1 MKELRWC
8 CSHMVWRFLASVAV
22 AVCLASG
29 GARAQT
35 VSAPYNV
42 WVQPIDVCNSA
53 GTSCAPINSKGQ
65 TVLNGTNTQ
74 VGFFDPTSGANITQS
89 IILSQL
95 GVNVAFLPVVQ
106 YNSAPNVSP
115 TGAYAATDYRTLHI
129 VTNNSACGLPSG
141 SPATG
146 QQSCDFL
153 VLTQQPAI
161 SQGSVPNPTTPPG
174 VPVASDPATIN
185 MFFVNTLVPPTSGQ
199 LYGFSWVGNNGVAIS
214 SNTLLGVPLLGLPAR
229 PDTLAH
235 EIGHDL
241 NLDHNTFG
249 AGPQPTPTSPCSTT
263 PETGCTVNLMTAG
276 GTSGMNL
283 RFQPTIANALPDLSK
298 GTADQ
303 LNTEAEESATLPI
316 SQQREVLASGFIK
329 TTLPA
334 MLTATK

>member
-1 MKELRWC
+1 MRGLRWC
-8 CSHMVWRFLASVAV
+8 WSDTARRFLLFG
-22 AVCLASG
+22 AVCLASSA
-29 GARAQT
+29 ARAQT
-35 VSAPYNV
+35 VPAPYNV

-65 TVLNGTNTQ
+65 TVLNGTNTP

-89 IILSQL
+89 IILDQL
-95 GVNVAFLPVVQ
+95 GVNVVFLPVVQ

-115 TGAYAATDYRTLHI
+115 TNAYAPTDFRTLHV
-129 VTNNSACGLPSG
+129 VTNNPACGL
-141 SPATG
+141 TG
-146 QQSCDFL
+146 IPTTGFQSCDFL
-153 VLTQQPAI
+153 VLSQQPQI
-161 SQGSVPNPTTPPG
+161 SNSPQTGYVPTPPLN
-174 VPVASDPATIN
+174 SDPATIN
-185 MFFVNTLVPPTSGQ
+185 MFFVNTLVPPTPGQ

-249 AGPQPTPTSPCSTT
+249 AGPRPTSTSPCSTT
-263 PETGCTVNLMTAG
+263 PFTGCTVNLMTAG

-283 RFQPTIANALPDLSK
+283 RFQPTIANALPDVSN

-303 LNTEAEESATLPI
+303 LNTEAEESTTLPI